1 MKHLKQLIALL
12 LALFLCLFAVTAPAE
27 GNRTWDADGLKAYL
41 NELAKETKDEWQ
53 KAIYQAGAENLIDE
67 NGTLTFFLR
76 GFSPDI
82 KNLPKQK
89 DDPNGWLEGFFANV
103 AAYRLE
109 ASLTI
114 ENGVP
119 SKGSEN
125 KLKNAVKNAAAKAK
139 EAFNQKT
146 VKNALL
152 DLLFPV
158 PYQDATAFK
167 QGALSPEFN
176 QWLSWMSVGENHP
189 QALSALMYAQTSR
202 QMNLSKGP
210 HALEISVKTVAPAAL
225 LSEANRAA
233 IEKISKVARAN
244 AMRYEELNAY
254 FENELVEV
262 SGTLRKK
269 PADKQVFSVDVDQL
283 AERSAGEAYDAFLTG
298 FTVGEAADQFETAV
312 RTLPDYPAQDYPKS
326 GRLSGGNSGTKIIVK
341 APKDELARY
350 LQLRSSADDSLLVS
364 LFIRPGGSA
373 TVRARQGDAYFLI
386 AAGNTWY
393 GEEGIF
399 GPDSSYSMTDTFE
412 VKSSRYYHTI
422 TLEPVDE
429 GNMRMWGVDPD
440 KFRQP

>member
-12 LALFLCLFAVTAPAE
+12 LALLLCLFAVTAPAE

-53 KAIYQAGAENLIDE
+53 KAIYQAGAENLTEE
-67 NGTLTFFLR
+67 NGTLTFLLR

-89 DDPNGWLEGFFANV
+89 EDPNGWLEGFFANV

-109 ASLTI
+109 ASLAI

-119 SKGSEN
+119 AKASEN
-125 KLKNAVKNAAAKAK
+125 KLKNAVKNAAVKAK

-158 PYQDATAFK
+158 PYQDAAAFK

-176 QWLSWMSVGENHP
+176 QWLSWMGMGENHP

-210 HALEISVKTVAPAAL
+210 HALEISVRSVAPAAL

-233 IEKISKVARAN
+233 IEKISKVAQAN
-244 AMRYEELNAY
+244 AMRYEELSAY

-312 RTLPDYPAQDYPKS
+312 RDLPDYPALDYPKNGRIS
-326 GRLSGGNSGTKIIVK
+326 GNTSGTKIIIKV
-341 APKDELARY
+341 PKDGFARY
-350 LQLRSSADDSLLVS
+350 IQVRSVSTDHMLVD
-364 LFIRPGGSA
+364 LFILPGGSA
-373 TVRARQGDAYFLI
+373 TVRAPQGMVYLLI
-386 AAGNTWY
+386 AMGKTWY
-393 GEEGIF
+393 GEEALF
-399 GPDSSYSMTDTFE
+399 GEDSILSRTDDIE
-412 VKSSRYYHTI
+412 IKSARYYHTI
-422 TLEPVDE
+422 TLGGVANGNLKSWSVDE
-429 GNMRMWGVDPD
+429 GSF
-440 KFRQP
+440 KK